1 MAFSFDSNTR
11 SAIQADTSYLK
22 ATPDGFDL
30 GGRLYPVLT
39 VKPTD
44 STIVTKLF
52 GDGWVHSSDQCD
64 EGPECPECNHK
75 KARKYLRLT
84 VELEGRPLQ
93 IDLPPIASA
102 RLAELVGDGIDGFLR
117 MTCTRAEKNGNA
129 WGDVTFEAV
138 EEGGE

>member
-1 MAFSFDSNTR
+1 MTFSFDSNTR

-30 GGRLYPVLT
+30 GGRIYPVLT
-39 VKPTD
+39 VKPTA

-52 GDGWVHSSDQCD
+52 GPGWVHSSDQCD
-64 EGPECPECNHK
+64 EGPKCPECNDK
-75 KARKYLRLT
+75 KARKYLRLS
-84 VELEGRPLQ
+84 VEMDGRPLQ

-102 RLAELVGDGIDGFLR
+102 RLAELVGDGIDGLLR

-129 WGDVTFEAV
+129 WGDVTFEIVGKEAA
-138 EEGGE
+138 